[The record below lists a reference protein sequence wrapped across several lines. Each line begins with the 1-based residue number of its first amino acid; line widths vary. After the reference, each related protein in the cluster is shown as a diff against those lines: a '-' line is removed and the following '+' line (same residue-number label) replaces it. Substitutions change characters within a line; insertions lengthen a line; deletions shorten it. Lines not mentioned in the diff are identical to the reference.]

1 MEPTWTWDTARAA
14 GVLADEWLD
23 LRYAN
28 LHGAN
33 LRYAHLHDA
42 NLRYADLRGAN
53 LTSAN
58 LYDANLRG
66 ANLRYADLRGANL
79 TSADLHDANLRGAD
93 LYGAGLRCANLHGA
107 NLHGANLHGANL
119 YDANLTGADI
129 DFSCWPLCCGSL
141 GVRVDKKIAVQL
153 MYHACA
159 LDCDDPE
166 YVAARSACL
175 DFANQIHRSD
185 VPRLEFRNVETE
197 RDKNGNGNEEA
208 DYVG

>member
-1 MEPTWTWDTARAA
+1 MDWTWDTARAA

-28 LHGAN
+28 LYDADLRGAD
-33 LRYAHLHDA
+33 LHDA
-42 NLRYADLRGAN
+42 NLHGADLRYANLHGADLRCADLRG
-53 LTSAN
+53 
-58 LYDANLRG
+58 
-66 ANLRYADLRGANL
+66 
-79 TSADLHDANLRGAD
+79 ADLHDANLRGAD
-93 LYGAGLRCANLHGA
+93 LHGA
-107 NLHGANLHGANL
+107 NLRGAHLLYANLTGADLRDANLH
-119 YDANLTGADI
+119 GADI

-141 GVRVDKKIAVQL
+141 GVRVDKKIAAQL
-153 MYHACA
+153 AYHFCT
-159 LDCDDPE
+159 LGCDNPE
-166 YVAARSACL
+166 YIAARNACL